1 MVNALR
7 RRVEASG
14 AEGWRV
20 AAIGEIGLDYH
31 YSPDS
36 AQLQRA
42 LFERQLDLA
51 AELGLPVI
59 VHGREADTELAA
71 CLTRHREQ
79 WKGEPDRIGVIHC
92 FTGGGAL
99 ARVVTD
105 LGFCLGFSGIL
116 TFRNADALRAV
127 AAGAPAASLLVE
139 TDTPFLAPVPQ
150 RGRRN
155 EPAFIR
161 HVAETLAL
169 VRAVTVEEMA
179 ALTCTNAERVFG

>member
-1 MVNALR
+1 
-7 RRVEASG
+7 
-14 AEGWRV
+14 V

-31 YSPDS
+31 YSPDT
-36 AQLQRA
+36 APLQRA

-51 AELGLPVI
+51 VELGLPVI
-59 VHGREADTELAA
+59 VHGREADRELAA
-71 CLTRHREQ
+71 CLIRHREQ

-92 FTGGGAL
+92 FTGDGAL

-105 LGFCLGFSGIL
+105 LGFCLGFSGIV

-127 AAGAPAASLLVE
+127 AAEASAASLLIE

-150 RGRRN
+150 RGKRN

-169 VRAVTVEEMA
+169 VRGTTVEEMA
-179 ALTCTNAERVFG
+179 ALTCANAERVFG